1 MLDTTNK
8 LELLKIIL
16 FYFIFPLVNPIFGTR
31 WKNILLLVLYPIIMF
46 AIIVVRYCIYNCYI
60 MLYQFYLIMS
70 QKYHC

>member
-16 FYFIFPLVNPIFGTR
+16 FYFVFPLVNPILGTR

-46 AIIVVRYCIYNCYI
+46 AIIVVRYS
-60 MLYQFYLIMS
+60 MF
-70 QKYHC
+70 